1 MNFKGSGDLHK
12 LWVRDILNK
21 SLPIFTG
28 KKGTSKADVAGS
40 SLTGVFGSL
49 GYTPPHPLKA
59 PSVTEYSLNNS
70 LLNKWQK
77 FRQIIVL
84 DGMLTVI

>member
-49 GYTPPHPLKA
+49 GYTPP
-59 PSVTEYSLNNS
+59 STEGAICH
-70 LLNKWQK
+70 
-77 FRQIIVL
+77 RVL
-84 DGMLTVI
+84 TQQFFVE